1 MDIGEIQDVT
11 DSLALMADPALQQYA
26 QMHKDDP
33 YVMALAM
40 SESSRR
46 KKLRAAQQGQG
57 GQMPQ
62 PKVVDQAIQSMNSPP
77 QQPQQPP
84 MPQQGMQQPPQA
96 QQQLPEQQG
105 VAQLPAPNM
114 QGMADGGIVGYD
126 DGGVVKFARGDVVIG
141 KDGKRYYEGENGKL
155 LEPGSNA
162 AALDVAKRGVSSIS
176 SLLSK
181 VSDYSNRNANNPGA
195 MDPAAL
201 RPPPPPPPPPA
212 APPVPVGPSMNP
224 GNQLPAP
231 PPPPPPPPPS
241 APKNSPAGPAA
252 GPSMPD
258 ASAASAA
265 TNEAKIQDYLSNA
278 RGALEGALPADAEA
292 GQNLAYFAAQRK
304 AAMPQGEAYDKY
316 QASLEKEAADEP
328 AEKEKAGLMALTKGF
343 LMVAAGESPNALSN
357 IAKGLGVGLE
367 DYAGALKDFR
377 KAGKERQKQLGD
389 IEQARRAEKRGDVDA
404 AFGHMEKAK
413 DRESHRQQVVAS
425 GIAQLNASGLSSI
438 AGLMSTQMQGQNQL
452 AVADVQGRNQLAVAR
467 VHESGADRRHNTE
480 SPQMKHIRAAM
491 ADPAYKA
498 MALEF
503 ATAAPAE
510 RGDQARLKY
519 WESMD
524 GQTALRMLET
534 SKDPDKQARAKNI
547 KALLMA
553 SSLSFMDEPTGPVR
567 K

>member
-1 MDIGEIQDVT
+1 
-11 DSLALMADPALQQYA
+11 
-26 QMHKDDP
+26 MHKDAP

-40 SESSRR
+40 SESSRL

-62 PKVVDQAIQSMNSPP
+62 PKVVDQAIQSINPPP
-77 QQPQQPP
+77 QPPAPPPQ
-84 MPQQGMQQPPQA
+84 PQQGMAQQPPA
-96 QQQLPEQQG
+96 SQQLPEQQG

-114 QGMADGGIVGYD
+114 QSMADGGIVGYD
-126 DGGVVKFARGDVVIG
+126 DGGVVKFARGDIVIG
-141 KDGKRYYEGENGKL
+141 KDGKKYYEGENGKL
-155 LEPGSNA
+155 LEPGGAA
-162 AALDVAKRGVSSIS
+162 AALDVAKRGASGIS
-176 SLLSK
+176 SLLGK
-181 VSDYSNRNANNPGA
+181 VSDYSNRNANNPAA
-195 MDPAAL
+195 MNPTAPAPK
-201 RPPPPPPPPPA
+201 PPAPSAPPPPPPA

-231 PPPPPPPPPS
+231 P
-241 APKNSPAGPAA
+241 APKESPAGPAA
-252 GPSMPD
+252 GPAANPAAGPAMPD
-258 ASAASAA
+258 ASAASSAS
-265 TNEAKIQDYLSNA
+265 NEAKIQEYLSDA
-278 RGALEGALPADAEA
+278 RGALTGALPADAEA
-292 GQNLAYFAAQRK
+292 GQDLAYFAAQRK

-404 AFGHMEKAK
+404 AFGYMEKAK
-413 DRESHRQQVVAS
+413 DRESRRQQVVAS
-425 GIAQLNASGLSSI
+425 GIAQLNSSGLSSI

-452 AVADVQGRNQLAVAR
+452 AVTGLQGQNQLAVASLQGQNQLAVAR
-467 VHESGADRRHNTE
+467 AQEAGAEKRLNAPSAQE
-480 SPQMKHIRAAM
+480 KNIRAAM

-503 ATAAPAE
+503 ATAAPVE
-510 RGDQARLKY
+510 RGEQSMTKY
-519 WESMD
+519 WNSVE
-524 GQTALRMLET
+524 GQMALRMLAS
-534 SKDPDKQARAKNI
+534 SKDPNEQARAKTI
-547 KALLMA
+547 KDQLRA
-553 SSLSFMDEPTGPVR
+553 SSLSFTDQPTGPVR

>member
-1 MDIGEIQDVT
+1 MDIGEIQDIT
-11 DSLALMADPALQQYA
+11 ESLALMGDPALQQYA
-26 QMHKDDP
+26 QIHKDDP

-46 KKLRAAQQGQG
+46 KKLRAAQQGQS

-62 PKVVDQAIQSMNSPP
+62 PKVVDQAIQAINPPP

-114 QGMADGGIVGYD
+114 QSMADGGIVGYAE
-126 DGGVVKFARGDVVIG
+126 GGDVEYKYVRDASGRLVKVPID
-141 KDGKRYYEGENGKL
+141 KAEKK
-155 LEPGSNA
+155 SN
-162 AALDVAKRGVSSIS
+162 
-176 SLLSK
+176 LSDLMQK
-181 VSDYSNRNANNPGA
+181 MSDYSNRNANNPAA
-195 MDPAAL
+195 MAPTAPRPPAVPAVASAL
-201 RPPPPPPPPPA
+201 QTPNQQGFMPGGSMPPRVTPTGDMPPPP
-212 APPVPVGPSMNP
+212 
-224 GNQLPAP
+224 LPAP
-231 PPPPPPPPPS
+231 RASS
-241 APKNSPAGPAA
+241 APAA

-265 TNEAKIQDYLSNA
+265 ANETKIQEYLSNA

-292 GQNLAYFAAQRK
+292 GKDLAYFVAQRK

-404 AFGHMEKAK
+404 AFGYMEKAK
-413 DRESHRQQVVAS
+413 DRETRRQQVVAS
-425 GIAQLNASGLSSI
+425 GIAQLNSSGLSSI

-452 AVADVQGRNQLAVAR
+452 AVADLQGRNQLAAAKFQAAQPSAQ
-467 VHESGADRRHNTE
+467 E
-480 SPQMKHIRAAM
+480 KHIKAAM
-491 ADPAYKA
+491 ADPRYKA

-503 ATAAPAE
+503 ATAAPVE
-510 RGDQARLKY
+510 RGDQAMVKY
-519 WESMD
+519 WNSME
-524 GQTALRMLET
+524 GQMALRMMAS
-534 SKDPDKQARAKNI
+534 SKDPAEQARAKAI
-547 KALLMA
+547 KTQLQA
-553 SSLSFMDEPTGPVR
+553 SSRPGAVNVDNALP
-567 K
+567 

>member
-1 MDIGEIQDVT
+1 MDIGEIQDIT
-11 DSLALMADPALQQYA
+11 ESLALMGDPALQQYA
-26 QMHKDDP
+26 QIHKDDP

-62 PKVVDQAIQSMNSPP
+62 PKVVDQAIQAINPPP

-114 QGMADGGIVGYD
+114 QSMADGGIVGYAE
-126 DGGVVKFARGDVVIG
+126 GGDVEYKYVRDASG
-141 KDGKRYYEGENGKL
+141 RLVKVPVDKAEKK
-155 LEPGSNA
+155 PGVMD
-162 AALDVAKRGVSSIS
+162 LMQKM
-176 SLLSK
+176 
-181 VSDYSNRNANNPGA
+181 SDYSNRNANNPAA
-195 MDPAAL
+195 MAPTAPRPPAVPAVASAL
-201 RPPPPPPPPPA
+201 QTPNQQGFMPGGSMPPRVAPTGDMPPPP
-212 APPVPVGPSMNP
+212 
-224 GNQLPAP
+224 LPAP
-231 PPPPPPPPPS
+231 RASS
-241 APKNSPAGPAA
+241 APVASP
-252 GPSMPD
+252 STPD

-265 TNEAKIQDYLSNA
+265 ANETKIQEYLSNA

-292 GQNLAYFAAQRK
+292 GKDLAYFVAQRK

-404 AFGHMEKAK
+404 AFGYMEKAK
-413 DRESHRQQVVAS
+413 DRETRRQQVVAS
-425 GIAQLNASGLSSI
+425 GIAQLNSSGLSSI

-452 AVADVQGRNQLAVAR
+452 AVADLQGRNQLAAAKFQAAQPSAQ
-467 VHESGADRRHNTE
+467 E
-480 SPQMKHIRAAM
+480 KHIKAAM
-491 ADPAYKA
+491 ADPRYKA

-503 ATAAPAE
+503 ATAAPVE
-510 RGDQARLKY
+510 RGDQAMVKY
-519 WESMD
+519 WNSME
-524 GQTALRMLET
+524 GQMALRMMAS
-534 SKDPDKQARAKNI
+534 SKDPAEQARAKAI
-547 KALLMA
+547 KTQLQA
-553 SSLSFMDEPTGPVR
+553 SSRPGAVNVDNALP
-567 K
+567 

>member
-1 MDIGEIQDVT
+1 MDIGEIQDIT
-11 DSLALMADPALQQYA
+11 ESLALMGDPALQQYA
-26 QMHKDDP
+26 QIHKDDP

-62 PKVVDQAIQSMNSPP
+62 PKVVDQAIQAINPPP

-114 QGMADGGIVGYD
+114 QSMADGGIVGYAE
-126 DGGVVKFARGDVVIG
+126 GGDVEYKYVRDASG
-141 KDGKRYYEGENGKL
+141 RLVKVPVDKAEKKPGVMDLMRKL
-155 LEPGSNA
+155 
-162 AALDVAKRGVSSIS
+162 
-176 SLLSK
+176 
-181 VSDYSNRNANNPGA
+181 SDYTNRNANNPAA
-195 MDPAAL
+195 MAPTAPRPPAVPAVASAL
-201 RPPPPPPPPPA
+201 QTPNQQGFMPGGSMPPRVTPTGDMPPPP
-212 APPVPVGPSMNP
+212 
-224 GNQLPAP
+224 LPAP
-231 PPPPPPPPPS
+231 RASS
-241 APKNSPAGPAA
+241 APAA

-265 TNEAKIQDYLSNA
+265 NNETKIQNYLSNA

-292 GQNLAYFAAQRK
+292 GQDLAYFVAQRK

-404 AFGHMEKAK
+404 AFGYMEKAK
-413 DRESHRQQVVAS
+413 ERETRRQQVVAS
-425 GIAQLNASGLSSI
+425 GIAQLNSSGLSSI

-452 AVADVQGRNQLAVAR
+452 AVADLQGRNQLAAAKFQATQPSAQ
-467 VHESGADRRHNTE
+467 E
-480 SPQMKHIRAAM
+480 KHIRAAM
-491 ADPAYKA
+491 ADPAYA
-498 MALEF
+498 EMALKF
-503 ATAAPAE
+503 ATAAPTE
-510 RGDQARLKY
+510 RGEQTMNKY
-519 WESMD
+519 WNSMD
-524 GQTALRMLET
+524 GQAALRMLEL
-534 SKDPDKQARAKNI
+534 SKEPDDKARAKAI
-547 KALLMA
+547 RAQLRA